1 MLFNSLEFLI
11 FFAIVYSLYI
21 VLQHRWQNRLLLVAS
36 FVFYGWWDW
45 RFLLLLS
52 VALVVDYNCCRQ
64 IAKSATLKRK
74 RAWLALSMGT
84 DLGILGF
91 FKYYNFFAEN
101 LERVLGSAGISADW
115 TITGL
120 VLPVGISF
128 YTFQTMSAVIDVY
141 RGELK
146 PAKSLADYALFVSFF
161 PQLVA
166 GPIERATV
174 LLSQVE
180 RPRSPKY
187 QQLRD
192 GFRLILLG
200 YVMKLVI
207 AENMAP
213 FVRNMFNAPQ
223 SHHGFNV
230 LLGLYAAAF
239 QIYGD
244 FAGYSSIARGL
255 AKLMGFE
262 LMPNFR
268 QPYLATNPSDFWRRW
283 HISLSTWLRDYL
295 YIPLGGNRR
304 GGFAM
309 YRNLMIT
316 MTLGGLWHG
325 AALNFIAWGVFHGA
339 ILVLHR
345 WFQRP
350 IAAFW
355 KTLPLPSGI
364 SNGLAVVLFFHVTCI
379 GWLLFFAQRLRHVGD
394 LLLNMVR
401 TLEPVNVSLM
411 LTVVVFGGLVMLLD
425 VLREREGD
433 DREPLL
439 KSRPARLIAYC
450 AAVTVLVLCGVFQ
463 SAEFIYFQF

>member
-11 FFAIVYSLYI
+11 FFAIVYGLYI
-21 VLQHRWQNRLLLVAS
+21 VLQHRWQNRLLLIAS

-45 RFLLLLS
+45 RFLLLFSLS
-52 VALVVDYNCCRQ
+52 LFVDYNCCNQ
-64 IAKSATLKRK
+64 IARSSTPGRK
-74 RAWLALSMGT
+74 RAWLALSMCT

-101 LERVLGSAGISADW
+101 AERLLGAAGISADW

-180 RPRSPKY
+180 QPRSPKY

-223 SHHGFNV
+223 NHHGINV
-230 LLGLYAAAF
+230 LFGLYAAAF

-295 YIPLGGNRR
+295 YIPLGGNR
-304 GGFAM
+304 GGEFAT

-316 MTLGGLWHG
+316 MALGGLWHG
-325 AALNFIAWGVFHGA
+325 AALNFVAWGIFHGG
-339 ILVLHR
+339 ILVTHR
-345 WFQRP
+345 LFQAQLTRL
-350 IAAFW
+350 W
-355 KTLPLPSGI
+355 DWLPLPTTI
-364 SNGLAVVLFFHVTCI
+364 AKWLAVMLFFHVTCI

-394 LLLNMVR
+394 LFINLFRPVEPADMQLL
-401 TLEPVNVSLM
+401 
-411 LTVVVFGGLVMLLD
+411 LTVVLFGGLVMVLD
-425 VLREREGD
+425 LLREREGS
-433 DREPLL
+433 ETAPLI
-439 KSRPARLIAYC
+439 KSRLDDWSP
-450 AAVTVLVLCGVFQ
+450 TVVPWP
-463 SAEFIYFQF
+463 Y

>member
-11 FFAIVYSLYI
+11 FFAVVYGLYVI
-21 VLQHRWQNRLLLVAS
+21 LQHRWQNRLLLIAS

-52 VALVVDYNCCRQ
+52 FALVVDHHCCHR
-64 IAKSATLKRK
+64 IANSRSPGV
-74 RAWLALSMGT
+74 RRFWLILSMCSDMGV
-84 DLGILGF
+84 LGF

-101 LERVLGSAGISADW
+101 AERVLGLTGVEADW

-141 RGELK
+141 RGELR

-180 RPRSPKY
+180 QPRHPKY

-200 YVMKLVI
+200 YILKLVI

-213 FVRNMFNAPQ
+213 FVREMFSQPQ
-223 SHHGFNV
+223 NHHGLNV

-262 LMPNFR
+262 LMPNFC

-295 YIPLGGNRR
+295 YIPLGGNR
-304 GGFAM
+304 GSSVAT

-316 MTLGGLWHG
+316 MVLGGLWHG
-325 AALNFIAWGVFHGA
+325 AALNFVAWGVFHGG
-339 ILVLHR
+339 ILCIHR
-345 WFQRP
+345 LIHKRW
-350 IAAFW
+350 
-355 KTLPLPSGI
+355 TLLRSSLPVPSSLIHAGSI
-364 SNGLAVVLFFHVTCI
+364 VLFFHITCV
-379 GWLLFFAQRLRHVGD
+379 GWLLFFARRLSHVGD
-394 LLLNMVR
+394 LLVNMIR
-401 TLEPVNVSLM
+401 PLEPVNVSL
-411 LTVVVFGGLVMLLD
+411 LATVAIFGGVTLILD
-425 VLREREGD
+425 ILRERSGSETD
-433 DREPLL
+433 PLIRD
-439 KSRPARLIAYC
+439 SRGRLIAYC
-450 AAVTVLVLCGVFQ
+450 AGAAFLALCGVFR
-463 SAEFIYFQF
+463 STEFIYFQF